1 MYLLEVR
8 LNHQYSK
15 IAESI
20 NNFTW
25 QPFKDLSSRKKQSGQ
40 IKKHDSNKF
49 DDNIIMFIDSKEKAV
64 QYWHKKI
71 ALGQVRLLKKDI
83 EEEDKALEQI
93 KKQITNEKAK

>member
-1 MYLLEVR
+1 
-8 LNHQYSK
+8 
-15 IAESI
+15 
-20 NNFTW
+20 
-25 QPFKDLSSRKKQSGQ
+25 
-40 IKKHDSNKF
+40 
-49 DDNIIMFIDSKEKAV
+49 MFIDSKEKAV